1 MRCRRLSKL
10 RFSSGSG
17 GTAAGGISPAAT
29 NLCSWIAA
37 GQRPAPYDFR
47 LTAFRYPATCGGAV
61 YSIGLYTPT
70 RGAVLRRKNADH
82 SSRVK
87 GSALA
92 LVAHS
97 AKSSPGAVLSA
108 QWRKLD
114 SSRSRAPGVLPGS
127 CVAGGSRSF
136 ASRPVAVEPPPEGF
150 RLRRPTYA
158 VGLQQVND
166 LHHTISGLRHSDTLR
181 LAAGLFTPAG

>member
-1 MRCRRLSKL
+1 MQSSRSFSVQRAFLCHGSTANCRSCIAR
-10 RFSSGSG
+10 
-17 GTAAGGISPAAT
+17 
-29 NLCSWIAA
+29 NL
-37 GQRPAPYDFR
+37 P
-47 LTAFRYPATCGGAV
+47 TCGGAV
-61 YSIGLYTPT
+61 YSIGLYTPPC
-70 RGAVLRRKNADH
+70 GAVLRRKNADH

-97 AKSSPGAVLSA
+97 AKSPPGAVLSA

-166 LHHTISGLRHSDTLR
+166 LHHTISGFRHSDTLR

>member
-1 MRCRRLSKL
+1 MSRVNSELQVMHSAKSSDLRRGGLLHRVIYPALRGGFETEECGCILLESRALPLS
-10 RFSSGSG
+10 RSSGE
-17 GTAAGGISPAAT
+17 P
-29 NLCSWIAA
+29 
-37 GQRPAPYDFR
+37 
-47 LTAFRYPATCGGAV
+47 
-61 YSIGLYTPT
+61 
-70 RGAVLRRKNADH
+70 
-82 SSRVK
+82 
-87 GSALA
+87 

-97 AKSSPGAVLSA
+97 AKSPPGAVLSA

-114 SSRSRAPGVLPGS
+114 SSRSRAPGVLPGL